1 MSASTKPTA
10 QSAPTAVPCD
20 LLHDLRT
27 PLNHILG
34 YSELLMEQMSAAG
47 HEEYVPHLEK
57 IRKAGH
63 DLLDLMNNHL
73 TTEAE

>member
-1 MSASTKPTA
+1 
-10 QSAPTAVPCD
+10 
-20 LLHDLRT
+20 
-27 PLNHILG
+27 
-34 YSELLMEQMSAAG
+34 MSAAG

-63 DLLDLMNNHL
+63 DLLDLMNNNL